1 MTKMGSSCIDFIFSR
16 FNTKRL
22 NLGMYSHKV
31 RNLQLAFIHQT
42 TIEIKTNI
50 KNISRKLMR
59 VKMVTPA
66 ISTSTKIFCSF
77 CIK

>member
-1 MTKMGSSCIDFIFSR
+1 MTKMGCSCIDFILSR

-31 RNLQLAFIHQT
+31 RNLQLVFIHQT

-59 VKMVTPA
+59 VKMVTQRFLRQL
-66 ISTSTKIFCSF
+66 KSF
-77 CIK
+77 VAFV